1 MSDNADRRASYDD
14 IRQRFIEDPDFRI
27 ALRADPVAVLQ
38 EALGELTPD
47 ERSFAAGLAAGS
59 TSDFNL
65 VEQLKRHALT
75 AW

>member
-1 MSDNADRRASYDD
+1 VSDNPDRQALYDE

-27 ALRADPVAVLQ
+27 KLRADPVATLQ
-38 EALGELTPD
+38 EILGELTKE
-47 ERSFAAGLAAGS
+47 ERTFAAGLTLGS

-65 VEQLKRHALT
+65 VEQLKRRPPG